1 MTQGEKG
8 ARARGVGKYKGK
20 GLFKV
25 NKRNK
30 YKVEGDTNFVNFFV
44 MKISVSLFCLL
55 NYNFKK
61 N

>member
-1 MTQGEKG
+1 MTQREKG
-8 ARARGVGKYKGK
+8 ARARGEDKYKGK
-20 GLFKV
+20 SLFKV

-30 YKVEGDTNFVNFFV
+30 YKMEGETNFVNFFV
-44 MKISVSLFCLL
+44 MKISVSFFCLL